1 VNKWRG
7 IALALRSRSL
17 PGSTINATET
27 TPRKDACPS
36 FEKEKTVTLL
46 DSPASLQ
53 NSEYDPTALKDVF
66 EHHFTYASG
75 IERNIHRY
83 SNQDAITDSETGQT
97 WTYRQ
102 LGEVTGQLVAGLA
115 AHDVGV
121 GDIVAYQLMNR
132 PEFAFLYVAAQG
144 LRAVSSPMNFR
155 LAPAEIAFI
164 LSDSKPKIFFYEA
177 ADAANI
183 ESALTLS
190 EFRPPVIVAVGEGT
204 PVPGS
209 LAFDDLLVDGAPSFT
224 APKGGSTWDESS
236 RLYTSGTT
244 GMPKAVPLTSLNE
257 VLTAH
262 DVIMHMSLV
271 PTDKTMNMSP
281 WFHRGGN
288 YCAGPNT
295 MLYLGGSVV
304 TLPRFEPGL
313 LLDHIEKYELNYVIG
328 APTNLERLADAQEAS
343 ARNLDSLKG
352 IVTMGAPFERAAAQR
367 YEKVL
372 TPRIANGYGTTEAF
386 WNTFLRPDELTVAA
400 GAAGRACID
409 DDVVVVK
416 VYPDR
421 LADPDDLAK
430 RDGSE
435 IGEVIVRS
443 SKSGH
448 AYMHNPEEE
457 AKKFHDGW
465 LYAGDLASWTEDE
478 MITVI
483 GRKDDMIISG
493 GENVHPVQVEAL
505 LSEHDGVADTIVVG
519 MPHPEWGELVVAYVQ
534 RKPGALADAASA
546 AKELDAFCKS
556 SPSLADYKRPR
567 RYSFVDEL
575 PYTAT
580 GKKQHFKLKDQSVAD
595 NEAGLF
601 VAP

>member
-1 VNKWRG
+1 M
-7 IALALRSRSL
+7 S
-17 PGSTINATET
+17 
-27 TPRKDACPS
+27 
-36 FEKEKTVTLL
+36 
-46 DSPASLQ
+46 
-53 NSEYDPTALKDVF
+53 NSEYDPTNLKNVF
-66 EHHFTYASG
+66 EHNFTYAAG
-75 IERNIHRY
+75 VERNIHRY
-83 SNQDAITDSETGQT
+83 ANELAMTDSDTGQT
-97 WTYRQ
+97 WTYREF
-102 LGEVTGQLVAGLA
+102 GAVAGQLVEGLRR
-115 AHDVGV
+115 HGVGV

-155 LAPAEIAFI
+155 LAPAEVAFI
-164 LSDSKPKIFFYEA
+164 LNDSKPAIFFYDA
-177 ADAANI
+177 ADSEATAKAV
-183 ESALTLS
+183 ELS
-190 EFRPPVIVAVGEGT
+190 DFVPPVLVAVGDGT
-204 PVPGS
+204 PVAGS
-209 LAFDDLLVDGAPSFT
+209 LRWNDLLVADAPSFR
-224 APKGGSTWDESS
+224 APADASTWDETS

-271 PTDKTMNMSP
+271 PGDKTMNMSP

-295 MLYLGGSVV
+295 MFYVGGSVV
-304 TLPRFEPGL
+304 TFPRFDPNRM
-313 LLDHIEKYELNYVIG
+313 LDLIESEQLSYIIG
-328 APTNLERLADAQEAS
+328 APTNLERLAEAQES
-343 ARNLDSLKG
+343 NARDLSSLKG
-352 IVTMGAPFERAAAQR
+352 IVTMGAPFERAAALRYQR
-367 YEKVL
+367 IL
-372 TPRIANGYGTTEAF
+372 HPRIANGYGTTEAF
-386 WNTFLRPDELTVAA
+386 WNTFLRPEDLTTAA

-421 LADPDDLAK
+421 LADPTDLVAH
-430 RDGSE
+430 DGHE

-448 AYMHNPEEE
+448 AYMHNPQEQ

-465 LYAGDLASWTEDE
+465 LYAGDLASWTDDE

-505 LSEHDGVADTIVVG
+505 LAEHPGVADSIVVG
-519 MPHPEWGELVVAYVQ
+519 MPNPEWGELVVAYVQ
-534 RKPGALADAASA
+534 RKAGQLEDAAA
-546 AKELDAFCKS
+546 AARALDTFCKES
-556 SPSLADYKRPR
+556 DSLADYKRPR
-567 RYSFVDEL
+567 LYAFVDEL

-580 GKKQHFKLKDQSVAD
+580 GKKQHFKLKDQSTAD
-595 NEAGLF
+595 HAAGVF
-601 VAP
+601 VRA